1 MPSLSNSIVPMMTI
15 MYSSGVSMA
24 MNGTTVDCNHMV
36 ADGFLMVADM
46 CLADG
51 VDSQML
57 ACAEDGVGYFRT
69 WALNTNCEGNHEFE
83 AAIIA
88 EFGYEVVCDAEPCH
102 IAVLEDYSGGS
113 DSSSSSNSSDSS
125 DSSDS
130 DSSSSSTMT
139 TTTDPGLMSDS
150 NSVTT
155 TMIAARRLQD
165 SDASTTTTT

>member
-1 MPSLSNSIVPMMTI
+1 MML

-24 MNGTTVDCNHMV
+24 TNGTTVDCNHMV
-36 ADGFLMVADM
+36 LDDAFLMVADM

-51 VDSQML
+51 HDSQML
-57 ACAEDGVGYFRT
+57 VCAEDGVGYFRT

-83 AAIIA
+83 AAITS

-102 IAVLEDYSGGS
+102 IAVLEEYSGGS
-113 DSSSSSNSSDSS
+113 TSSHSSDS
-125 DSSDS
+125 DSS

-150 NSVTT
+150 SSLTTT
-155 TMIAARRLQD
+155 TMNAARRLQD
-165 SDASTTTTT
+165 SDASTTTTTDPG